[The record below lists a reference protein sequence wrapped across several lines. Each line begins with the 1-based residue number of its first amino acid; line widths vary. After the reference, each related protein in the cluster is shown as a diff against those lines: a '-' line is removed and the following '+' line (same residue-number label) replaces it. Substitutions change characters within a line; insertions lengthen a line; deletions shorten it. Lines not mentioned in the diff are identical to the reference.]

1 MRWVKGQVCV
11 VHTAGGETGC
21 FPPLPCG
28 PDAGDEEGTSLRG
41 IEAGCF
47 SKCIHAH
54 CYFWLQ
60 QSCPWGPQISWSRQK
75 LHFRGSLQ
83 GSPVSSCLPEQELG
97 DHINAG
103 QFASSNLQSSNPSS
117 LLCPP

>member
-54 CYFWLQ
+54 CYFWLSG
-60 QSCPWGPQISWSRQK
+60 QSRDACRASDWVLKPLCVCVCVYCWGAALTPK
-75 LHFRGSLQ
+75 G
-83 GSPVSSCLPEQELG
+83 
-97 DHINAG
+97 
-103 QFASSNLQSSNPSS
+103 
-117 LLCPP
+117 

>member
-1 MRWVKGQVCV
+1 MKGQVCV

-47 SKCIHAH
+47 SKCIAR
-54 CYFWLQ
+54 LLLAE
-60 QSCPWGPQISWSRQK
+60 K
-75 LHFRGSLQ
+75 
-83 GSPVSSCLPEQELG
+83 VSSRRDVLVLSKTQT
-97 DHINAG
+97 DH
-103 QFASSNLQSSNPSS
+103 Q
-117 LLCPP
+117 